1 LFANV
6 VLLPVIVKKLY
17 KLVLLSFAGPFVATF
32 IVSLFILVMQFL
44 FKYLEDLVGKGLE
57 WHVVARLLM
66 YASVTLVPMALP
78 LAILLSSIMTL
89 GNFGER
95 YELVACKS
103 AGISLRKVM
112 TPLVGAAI
120 LIAFSA
126 FLFSNNVLPYANLK
140 MRSLL
145 YDVTNQRPALN
156 IREGVFYSGID
167 GYVIRVGKKGSDGQT
182 IKDVMIYDH
191 TNGAGNTKLT
201 TAVSGKMVMSA
212 DERELIVTLNNGN
225 SYEEVSRNRH
235 NRNNAPLIR
244 SQFEKYVIRFD
255 LSSFKMSRT
264 DEGLFRNNYQ
274 MQNLSQL
281 QSSTDT
287 LTKEIVRRKEDT
299 RQRLSPFFS
308 GTRKTTASYVPSPDT
323 MSISVFVNNEK
334 RIMTISSALYS
345 ARNVKAIINDLLID
359 SEVKERSINRYLIE
373 WHRKFTLSFACLIL
387 FFIGAPL
394 GAIVRRGG
402 IGLPVIFS
410 VFLFLIY
417 YIISITGEKFAREGV
432 VEPWEGMWLSAVIL
446 LPVGIFL
453 TWKATT
459 DSALFDI
466 GIYFQRISNF
476 FRRKRTVPA

>member
-1 LFANV
+1 
-6 VLLPVIVKKLY
+6 
-17 KLVLLSFAGPFVATF
+17 
-32 IVSLFILVMQFL
+32 MQFL

-120 LIAFSA
+120 LISFSA
-126 FLFSNNVLPYANLK
+126 FLFSNNILPFANLK

-167 GYVIRVGKKGSDGQT
+167 GYVIRVGKKESDGQT

-201 TAVSGKMVMSA
+201 TAVSGKMVMSE

-225 SYEEVSRNRH
+225 SYEEVSRNRYTK
-235 NRNNAPLIR
+235 NDMPLIR
-244 SQFEKYVIRFD
+244 SHFEKYVIRFD
-255 LSSFKMSRT
+255 LSSFRMSRT

-281 QSSTDT
+281 NRSTDT
-287 LTKEIVRRKEDT
+287 LAKEIRKRKEDT
-299 RQRLSPFFS
+299 RQRFEPFFS
-308 GTRKTTASYVPSPDT
+308 GRRKTTSASIPAPDT
-323 MSISVFVNNEK
+323 IKISDYYNNEK
-334 RIMTISSALYS
+334 RIMTISTALYS
-345 ARNVKAIINDLLID
+345 ARNIKAIINDQMID
-359 SEVKERSINRYLIE
+359 MDVKERSMNRYLIE

-394 GAIVRRGG
+394 GAIVRKGG

-432 VEPWEGMWLSAVIL
+432 IEPWQGMWLSSVML

-453 TWKATT
+453 TNKAIT
-459 DSALFDI
+459 DSSLFDI
-466 GIYFQRISNF
+466 SIYFQRINNF
-476 FRRKRTVPA
+476 LRKKQALPA

>member
-1 LFANV
+1 M
-6 VLLPVIVKKLY
+6 KKLY
-17 KLVLLSFAGPFVATF
+17 KLVLFSFAGPFAATF
-32 IVSLFILVMQFL
+32 VVALFILVMQFL

-66 YASVTLVPMALP
+66 YASITLVPMALP

-112 TPLVGAAI
+112 APLVGAAI
-120 LIAFSA
+120 VISLSA
-126 FLFSNNVLPYANLK
+126 FLFSNNILPYANLK

-167 GYVIRVGKKGSDGQT
+167 GYVIRVGKKESDGQR

-191 TNGAGNTKLT
+191 TNGGGNTKLT
-201 TAVSGKMVMSA
+201 TAVSGKMMMSQ

-225 SYEEVSRNRH
+225 SYEEVSGNRH
-235 NRNNAPLIR
+235 TKNNMPLIR

-255 LSSFKMSRT
+255 LSSFRMSRT

-274 MQNLSQL
+274 MQNIAQL
-281 QSSTDT
+281 NRSTDT
-287 LTKEIVRRKEDT
+287 LAKEIRKRKGET
-299 RQRLSPFFS
+299 KQRFEPFFS
-308 GTRKTTASYVPSPDT
+308 GGRKTTSTFIPVPDT
-323 MSISVFVNNEK
+323 VSFSDFISNDK
-334 RIMTISSALYS
+334 KMMTITTALYS
-345 ARNVKAIINDLLID
+345 ARNVKAIINDQVID
-359 SEVKERSINRYLIE
+359 LEVKERSMSRYLIE

-410 VFLFLIY
+410 VLLFLVY
-417 YIISITGEKFAREGV
+417 YIISIMGEKFAREGV
-432 VEPWEGMWLSAVIL
+432 LEPWEGMWLSSVML

-453 TWKATT
+453 TNRAIT
-459 DSALFDI
+459 DSTLFDI
-466 GIYFQRISNF
+466 SIYSQRIGKF
-476 FRRKRTVPA
+476 FSRKNVLPS

>member
-1 LFANV
+1 
-6 VLLPVIVKKLY
+6 
-17 KLVLLSFAGPFVATF
+17 
-32 IVSLFILVMQFL
+32 
-44 FKYLEDLVGKGLE
+44 
-57 WHVVARLLM
+57 
-66 YASVTLVPMALP
+66 MALP

-112 TPLVGAAI
+112 MPLVGTAMFI
-120 LIAFSA
+120 SFCA
-126 FLFSNNVLPYANLK
+126 FLFSNYVLPYANLK

-182 IKDVMIYDH
+182 IKDIMIYDH
-191 TNGAGNTKLT
+191 SSGAGNTKLT
-201 TAVSGKMVMSA
+201 TAVSGKMLMSD

-225 SYEEVSRNRH
+225 TYEEVSRNRH
-235 NRNNAPLIR
+235 KKNNIPLMR
-244 SQFEKYVIRFD
+244 SHFEKYVIRFD
-255 LSSFKMSRT
+255 LSSFRMSRT

-274 MQNLSQL
+274 MQNLAQL
-281 QSSTDT
+281 NRSTDT
-287 LTKEIVRRKEDT
+287 LAIEIQKRKEET
-299 RQRLSPFFS
+299 RQRLVPFFS
-308 GTRKTTASYVPSPDT
+308 GRRKTSAAFIHAPDT
-323 MSISVFVNNEK
+323 MKISDYLKNEK
-334 RIMTISSALYS
+334 RSLTVSTALYS
-345 ARNVKAIINDLLID
+345 ARNVKAILNDQVID
-359 SEVKERSINRYLIE
+359 TEVKDRSMNRYFIE

-402 IGLPVIFS
+402 IGLPVILA
-410 VFLFLIY
+410 VLLFLIY

-432 VEPWEGMWLSAVIL
+432 IGVWQGMWLSSALL

-453 TWKATT
+453 TYKATT
-459 DSALFDI
+459 DSSLFDI
-466 GIYFQRISNF
+466 SIYLQRIGSLLL
-476 FRRKRTVPA
+476 RKKNISAR

>member
-1 LFANV
+1 
-6 VLLPVIVKKLY
+6 VKKLY
-17 KLVLLSFAGPFVATF
+17 KLVLISFAGPFVATF
-32 IVSLFILVMQFL
+32 IVALFILVMQFL

-57 WHVVARLLM
+57 WHVVARLLI

-120 LIAFSA
+120 LISFSA
-126 FLFSNNVLPYANLK
+126 FIFSNNILPYANLK

-167 GYVIRVGKKGSDGQT
+167 GYVIRVGKKEGDGQT

-201 TAVSGKMVMSA
+201 TAVSGKMVMSQ

-225 SYEEVSRNRH
+225 SYEEVARNRH

-244 SQFEKYVIRFD
+244 SHFEKYVIRFD
-255 LSSFKMSRT
+255 LSSFRMSRT

-274 MQNLSQL
+274 MQNIAQL
-281 QSSTDT
+281 NRSTDT
-287 LTKEIVRRKEDT
+287 VAKEIIKRREDT
-299 RQRLSPFFS
+299 KLRLQPFFS
-308 GTRKTTASYVPSPDT
+308 GSRKSPAAFIPAPD
-323 MSISVFVNNEK
+323 SARISDFISHEK
-334 RIMTISSALYS
+334 KVAAISTALYS
-345 ARNVKAIINDLLID
+345 ARNVKAIINDQVID
-359 SEVKERSINRYLIE
+359 TEVKERSMNRYLIE

-410 VFLFLIY
+410 VLLFLIY
-417 YIISITGEKFAREGV
+417 YIISITGEKFAREGII
-432 VEPWEGMWLSAVIL
+432 EPWQGMWLSSVIL

-453 TWKATT
+453 SNKAIT
-459 DSALFDI
+459 DSSLFDI
-466 GIYFQRISNF
+466 SIYLQRISNL
-476 FRRKRTVPA
+476 FRKKRMLPA